1 MQAYTPLL
9 LLALLA
15 AASAADVSSFSP
27 NLQLRGGSQVVAP
40 APTISATMPLQR
52 SGSTLSEEASKLG
65 KVAVT
70 FEVTVHHIRTAN
82 SPPCKVVIVGSTPEL
97 GEWDVSK
104 GVSLITTPGTFPI
117 FTGIAFVDP
126 NAKVE
131 YKYAVVAQGG
141 DTKVKSQWEAANR
154 QLTTGKVG
162 AVLQRDAFVEDRIS
176 DPRITDEP
184 FQLSSQEWT
193 RWYKH
198 HTSAKSC
205 KA

>member
-1 MQAYTPLL
+1 
-9 LLALLA
+9 LA
-15 AASAADVSSFSP
+15 
-27 NLQLRGGSQVVAP
+27 
-40 APTISATMPLQR
+40 
-52 SGSTLSEEASKLG
+52 EEASKLG

-70 FEVTVHHIRTAN
+70 FQVTVHHIRTAN
-82 SPPCKVVIVGSTPEL
+82 SPPCKEFVDGRNPFWGSTHA
-97 GEWDVSK
+97 

-184 FQLSSQEWT
+184 FQQLSSQEWT